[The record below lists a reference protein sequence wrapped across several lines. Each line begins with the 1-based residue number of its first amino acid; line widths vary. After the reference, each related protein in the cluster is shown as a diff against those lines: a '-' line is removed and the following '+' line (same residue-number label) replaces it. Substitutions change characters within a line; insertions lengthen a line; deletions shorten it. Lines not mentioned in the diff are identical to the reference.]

1 MKKKTSLLVIS
12 CLSAMLLVACNEEKT
27 NETKNEDVQAETMQ
41 EQQEMTLK
49 EGRTIAVDLYK
60 NIIDEI
66 IAYGDEHALVG
77 EKALSD
83 EQVAELMET
92 LKAFATGTYFEDT
105 LTFNVANFCFGGCEI
120 YGFDYYFSKSSFIK
134 GEIENISANEIKLTD
149 YTAEDAM
156 GTPPL
161 KYVTSLQLEDDTWK
175 IANVEIEEVA
185 DLQMTEDEIL
195 TLAKNYYGYENGKV
209 TSSVKQ
215 SINGKETTVY
225 KVLTEV
231 NEISLLGSTGELIDV
246 VELNAA
252 SEDDEEDYSSEYDFE
267 TLIQQYYDEAG
278 KQVMPEDYG
287 DAFKNANTT
296 NSLKEAKASIKKLYK
311 ETEKQVAD
319 IMSKEVDYDGAKDQ
333 GEDAQTL
340 WIDFGDTMLKEL
352 IPNMSKKEA
361 NKLLKA
367 HFKNDAY
374 LSARV
379 YEESGGVGTLTAEV
393 AQLYYSFTE
402 ENMKELYEE
411 FVVKK

>member
-1 MKKKTSLLVIS
+1 MKKKTLFFVFSF
-12 CLSAMLLVACNEEKT
+12 LSAMLLAACNEEKT
-27 NETKNEDVQAETMQ
+27 NETKNEDVQAEATQ
-41 EQQEMTLK
+41 GQQEMTLK

-77 EKALSD
+77 EQALSD

-92 LKAFATGTYFEDT
+92 LTAFATGTYFEDT
-105 LTFNVANFCFGGCEI
+105 LTFNVENFCFGGCEI
-120 YGFDYYFSKSSFIK
+120 YGFDYYFSQSSFIK

-149 YTAEDAM
+149 YTAEDVM
-156 GTPPL
+156 GTPAL

-185 DLQMTEDEIL
+185 DLQLTEDEIL
-195 TLAKNYYGYENGKV
+195 ILAKNYGYENGKV

-225 KVLTEV
+225 TVLTEA

-267 TLIQQYYDEAG
+267 TLVQQYYDEAE

-296 NSLKEAKASIKKLYK
+296 NSLKEAKATIKKLYK

-319 IMSKEVDYDGAKDQ
+319 IMSKEVDYDEAKDQ
-333 GEDAQTL
+333 GEDAQIL
-340 WIDFGDTMLKEL
+340 WIEFGDTMLKEL
-352 IPNMSKKEA
+352 IPNMSKKDA
-361 NKLLKA
+361 TKLLKA

-402 ENMKELYEE
+402 ENMKELYKE